1 MTPKDIMDLTIPQ
14 LEYILSGCHKNS
26 KEIEASINGNSNDV
40 LKDEDAIQYLINSG
54 EAKTS

>member
-14 LEYILSGCHKNS
+14 LEYILSGCQKNS
-26 KEIEASINGNSNDV
+26 KAIEEEMHGGNT
-40 LKDEDAIQYLINSG
+40 LKDKDAIQYLINSG